1 MRTQYLTFLQGL
13 PAAFDEQRKQAVTDT
28 AGWLKR
34 HDDNSD
40 VRTQYLTFL
49 QGLPPA
55 FDEQRKQAVTD
66 TADWLKRHDDDSTET
81 VRTRY
86 LTFLQGLS
94 AAFDEQRTDAAKATC
109 DWLERLIARNPA
121 NFGHNFIY
129 AEQLRRLSRFEEAIV
144 QYDFVLNR
152 HKGHQIARRGRA
164 IALQK
169 LGRVSEAE
177 AEFKHALWWAG
188 CNEQSQAIFHTSLG
202 EFYLETKRW
211 PEAINSFQQAQK
223 EFPDYFGNHWG
234 IAKAQIGLGNFDK
247 AEEAVQ
253 RALEDPN
260 LKPPARDEIVQFLAD
275 IRLRRSS

>member
-1 MRTQYLTFLQGL
+1 M
-13 PAAFDEQRKQAVTDT
+13 
-28 AGWLKR
+28 
-34 HDDNSD
+34 
-40 VRTQYLTFL
+40 
-49 QGLPPA
+49 
-55 FDEQRKQAVTD
+55 
-66 TADWLKRHDDDSTET
+66 
-81 VRTRY
+81 RTRY

-152 HKGHQIARRGRA
+152 HQGHQIARRGRA

-202 EFYLETKRW
+202 EFYLETKR
-211 PEAINSFQQAQK
+211 
-223 EFPDYFGNHWG
+223 G
-234 IAKAQIGLGNFDK
+234 
-247 AEEAVQ
+247 
-253 RALEDPN
+253 R
-260 LKPPARDEIVQFLAD
+260 
-275 IRLRRSS
+275 RRSIRSNRRKKNFLITSAIIGNREGANWTWQL